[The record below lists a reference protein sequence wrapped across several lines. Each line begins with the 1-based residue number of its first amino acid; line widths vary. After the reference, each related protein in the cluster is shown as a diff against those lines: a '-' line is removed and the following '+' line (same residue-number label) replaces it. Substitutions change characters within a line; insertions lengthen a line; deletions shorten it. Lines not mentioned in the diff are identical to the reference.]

1 MSVEMSTIEYLRQ
14 YNQWRRGDESI
25 GQPDPKILGEYI
37 EKACK
42 ELEMVEGLNKHSGM
56 LSRICG
62 LVSEFCEDEEDTTL
76 MAVARLRAKYYDSMS
91 HESWEFVEKLKT
103 NE

>member
-1 MSVEMSTIEYLRQ
+1 MSTIEYLRQ
-14 YNQWRRGDESI
+14 YNDWRRGDESI
-25 GQPDPKILGEYI
+25 GQPDPQELGKYI

-42 ELEMVEGLNKHSGM
+42 ELEMVEGLSKHSVM

-62 LVSEFCEDEEDTTL
+62 LVGEFCEEEEDTTL
-76 MAVARLRAKYYDSMS
+76 MAVARLRAKYYDLMA
-91 HESWEFVEKLKT
+91 HESWEFVSKLEK